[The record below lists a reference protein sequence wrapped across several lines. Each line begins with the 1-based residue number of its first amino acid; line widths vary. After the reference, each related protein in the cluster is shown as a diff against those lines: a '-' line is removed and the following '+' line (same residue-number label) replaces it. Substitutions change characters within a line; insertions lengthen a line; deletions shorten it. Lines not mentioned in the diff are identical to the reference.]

1 MRNSELQPWPRALP
15 YRIHVDDGAKEIV
28 GQPGGG
34 GVLVDLLADAVSGA
48 ILIQPDLELCF
59 HAVQEV
65 GQLWV
70 GYVHRETFSEEDGT
84 SRTFSEEDGTS
95 RKSVGHIL

>member
-1 MRNSELQPWPRALP
+1 MESICVGGGVRS
-15 YRIHVDDGAKEIV
+15 HVDDGAKEVV

-48 ILIQPDLELCF
+48 VLIHPDLELCF

-65 GQLWV
+65 VQFWV
-70 GYVHRETFSEEDGT
+70 GYVHGETFSKEDGT
-84 SRTFSEEDGTS
+84 A
-95 RKSVGHIL
+95 RKSVSHVLYDFEAR